1 MSQFHLQESA
11 PDTTPKV
18 KEQPRKNAIPVP
30 FSYYPSDD
38 GTDHNLL
45 ILLHGLGAFQWYK
58 SFDQLGDMI
67 ENPNPTPALELMKK
81 VIDHLVQD
89 LHWSLN
95 QIHLFGFAQGG
106 SVAAEYALLRW
117 REQLRGQE
125 AGASPPATSFGS
137 LVTVS
142 GSLISYPT
150 IANLSPTPT
159 LVVYRSAPAE
169 DALQPTAVRAF
180 KKGFQS
186 VSEAKLGGNRSG
198 MPASKEE
205 WEPIMK
211 FWSEK
216 LSRRKMDGLYEVMSG
231 MST

>member
-1 MSQFHLQESA
+1 
-11 PDTTPKV
+11 
-18 KEQPRKNAIPVP
+18 
-30 FSYYPSDD
+30 
-38 GTDHNLL
+38 
-45 ILLHGLGAFQWYK
+45 
-58 SFDQLGDMI
+58 MI

-89 LHWSLN
+89 LHWPLN

-211 FWSEK
+211 FWSER